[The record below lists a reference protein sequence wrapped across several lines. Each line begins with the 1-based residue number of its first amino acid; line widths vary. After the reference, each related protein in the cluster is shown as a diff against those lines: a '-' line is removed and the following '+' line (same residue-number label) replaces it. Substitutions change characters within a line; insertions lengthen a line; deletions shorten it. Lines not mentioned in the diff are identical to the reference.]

1 MRARETKKIQKEK
14 ILSKKY
20 SDFELEEFV
29 GEINDYKSL
38 LSSIGININKENGLT
53 KQNIKISKTKKK
65 NNKESKVKKSSS

>member
-65 NNKESKVKKSSS
+65 NIKESKVKKSNS

>member
-53 KQNIKISKTKKK
+53 KQNIKIAKTKKK
-65 NNKESKVKKSSS
+65 NKESKVKKSNS

>member
-29 GEINDYKSL
+29 EEINDYKSL
-38 LSSIGININKENGLT
+38 LSSIGININKENGLV
-53 KQNIKISKTKKK
+53 KHNVKISKNKKK
-65 NNKESKVKKSSS
+65 NNKESKSNIKS

>member
-29 GEINDYKSL
+29 GEINDYRSL

-53 KQNIKISKTKKK
+53 KQNIKIAKTKKK
-65 NNKESKVKKSSS
+65 NKESKVKNSNS

>member
-65 NNKESKVKKSSS
+65 K